1 LSANAKQESTTKPE
15 RRKPKVATDFHV
27 TRVGNNNVLKL
38 YIKSFV
44 LATLVIVP
52 AFVIQIIGVL
62 EQDLFDGNTFRLQ
75 LLFMPI
81 AVITVLGLLIG
92 RVLELTRKLH
102 LSSDKFRAVADEAED
117 FIYLRTIQGEYEY
130 VSPACEAMLGYT
142 PDEFYARS
150 NLMNDLVHPDDR
162 ERWLHHVDHVNH
174 AGAAETLD
182 IRLLG
187 KSGRLVW
194 VSHVCSPVYD
204 GEGNQ
209 IGVRATNV
217 DITER
222 KAFEDRIEHMAYYD
236 PLSDLPN
243 RRSLERTIRQYIR
256 SSSGDKELFAVLFLD
271 LDRFKY
277 INDSYGHFLGDKLL
291 RLIAKRLITHSNEGV
306 VTRFGGDEFVILA
319 HHINNREEAIEFA
332 ERLIDAI
339 EEPFEAEGHELYLT
353 GSIGISFYPYDGTT
367 ADELVKHAD
376 AAMYRSKQGRQEKI
390 KFFSPDMTRQATAF
404 VSTESNIRR
413 GLEQGEFEIYY
424 QPKVQVSDGA
434 IVGLEA
440 LARWN
445 HPDQGLLLPKEFI
458 PIAEETGLILPLGQ
472 QLIGQVLSNMSAWHG
487 RHLSLPVAIN
497 ISGRQFLDSK
507 FCDSTEAQILASG
520 VDPSKI
526 ELEITEQ
533 VFMSDL
539 EGTVTKLGRLKRHG
553 IKVAIDDFGTGY
565 SSLKYI
571 KSLPIDTVKIDR
583 FFIWGATEDSKDMV
597 VLKAI
602 TSLCHG
608 LGLNM
613 VAEGIETDAHLRL
626 IADLGCPHVQG
637 FLFHKPMAFAD
648 IDRLLSDKS
657 AVASE

>member
-1 LSANAKQESTTKPE
+1 MSFNDMQELTEKPE
-15 RRKPKVATDFHV
+15 RRKQRVATDFHV
-27 TRVGNNNVLKL
+27 DRVGPNHVIKL
-38 YIKSFV
+38 YIKAFIIAA
-44 LATLVIVP
+44 LIIVP
-52 AFVIQIIGVL
+52 AFSIQFFGILDQG
-62 EQDLFDGNTFRLQ
+62 LFQGGIFRPQ
-75 LLFMPI
+75 LLVMPF
-81 AVITVLGLLIG
+81 AVIVVLALLIG
-92 RVLELTRKLH
+92 RVLELGRKLH
-102 LSSDKFRAVADEAED
+102 ISSDKFRAVADEAED
-117 FIYLRTIQGEYEY
+117 FIYLRTIQGVYEY
-130 VSPACEAMLGYT
+130 VSPACEALLGYR

-150 NLMNDLVHPDDR
+150 NLMNELVYPDDR
-162 ERWLHHVDHVNH
+162 ERWMQHVDHVNN
-174 AGAAETLD
+174 AGAAETVD
-182 IRLLG
+182 VRLLG

-204 GEGNQ
+204 SDGRQ
-209 IGVRATNV
+209 IGVRSTNI

-243 RRSLERTIRQYIR
+243 RRSLERTIRRYIR
-256 SSSGDKELFAVLFLD
+256 SSSKGKERFAVLFLD

-291 RLIAKRLITHSNEGV
+291 RLVAKRLVTHAHEAV

-319 HHINNREEAIEFA
+319 HHINSRDDVVEFA
-332 ERLIDAI
+332 EKLIDAI
-339 EEPFEAEGHELYLT
+339 EEPFETEGHELFLT
-353 GSIGISFYPYDGTT
+353 GSIGISFFPQDGTT
-367 ADELVKHAD
+367 PDELVKHAD

-404 VSTESNIRR
+404 VSTENNIRR
-413 GLEQGEFEIYY
+413 GLDQGEFEIFY
-424 QPKVQVSDGA
+424 QPKVQVADGT

-445 HPDQGLLLPKEFI
+445 HPDQGLLLPEQFI

-472 QLIGQVLSNMSAWHG
+472 QLIGQVLENMTRWQDRATA
-487 RHLSLPVAIN
+487 LPVAIN
-497 ISGRQFLDSK
+497 VSGRQFLDNK
-507 FCDSTEAQILASG
+507 FCDSTEAQILASE
-520 VDPSKI
+520 VDPSLI

-539 EGTVTKLGRLKRHG
+539 EATVSKLGRMKRHG
-553 IKVAIDDFGTGY
+553 IRVAIDDFGTGY

-583 FFIWGATEDSKDMV
+583 FFIWGANDDPKDLA

-602 TSLCHG
+602 ISLCQG

-613 VAEGIETDAHLRL
+613 VAEGIETDAHLQL
-626 IADLGCPHVQG
+626 VADLGCPSVQG
-637 FLFHKPMAFAD
+637 FLFYHPMSFAEV
-648 IDRLLSDKS
+648 DKLF
-657 AVASE
+657 